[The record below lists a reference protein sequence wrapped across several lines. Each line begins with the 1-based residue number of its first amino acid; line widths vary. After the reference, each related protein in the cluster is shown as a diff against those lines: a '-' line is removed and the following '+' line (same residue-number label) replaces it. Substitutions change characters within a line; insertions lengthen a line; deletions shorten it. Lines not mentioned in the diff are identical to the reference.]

1 MYNVNSLA
9 NNSCKGVIFLDK
21 KKKCNPVAENAR
33 KNFSMQNCATD
44 PNGSYTGVPEN
55 PSEVPVQDA
64 DDL

>member
-9 NNSCKGVIFLDK
+9 NNSCKGVIFLDNK
-21 KKKCNPVAENAR
+21 KKKVPVSDR
-33 KNFSMQNCATD
+33 VQDIITMQNCATD

-55 PSEVPVQDA
+55 PLEVPVQDA